1 MSIQD
6 QKYEELTALEQLRQD
21 YKQGIMSALVGAG
34 FSLNVSNHYLTWN
47 GLLYDMVFDKYESQ
61 IENAYEEYIKKKPT
75 IIGSKSQEDFYFD
88 KVAEL
93 INEKGALNLASQYVH
108 EHNNMHESIDTY
120 IEEHIPYAKIGNE
133 GIHLFKNDKEIDK
146 CDVDCLKLHQLLL
159 QCVGFRNYFTT
170 NYDNLLEVSIDK
182 EKRPITVIKRGKD
195 LSNTSADC
203 KIIKIHGS
211 LREDQNDSSGYD
223 GFDGCNDT
231 NYIITQEDYDSYVEK
246 HSAFKTIL
254 NTEMLQGVFC
264 LIGFSG
270 TDPNFRNC
278 IDWLLKILG
287 PQDDKQ
293 VKFYLIDLSEKEAEP
308 YLKKFYLHNRIK
320 VVRLRD
326 QRIMDQL
333 GFTNSNSEV
342 ANECNKEYVTNNDVS
357 FSNKALLEAFF
368 NYLREAHPIFADN
381 HDVLTYDKELS
392 ESKCAVFDYR
402 KLWEKGLGIL
412 RNKEELSQLAQ
423 EIKDARKVARF
434 CKVIFPQESF
444 IDLLMSK
451 EPLTEDKAFLFAL
464 AVKDVGQIPSYYV
477 NYHKEDEELN
487 KQPIWIQLIERE
499 KTLHGSMDILSETK
513 EDWAIYEQIQ
523 RSLFNLDFAKSKEL
537 VCHWDAKDFWQQN
550 KVMRMAAY
558 ADHLKEAQTILD
570 KEIIKEKNPSEKLYE
585 VILANFISL
594 NWPQS
599 YSTDEFWRYGL
610 DGQGDMLNSMMSSL
624 RGKKEKPKR
633 RGWIGST
640 WNVGSN
646 HGDYVKSLRILEF
659 IIDSGIYVSLPGFI
673 LFDIANWFIVFQNL
687 YEYFPYP
694 CFFYS
699 IQYNENVVQRRLGE
713 EFAYNVKLQEFNKDI
728 LIKSLYAIG
737 SDDTP
742 LSFKSGILNVT
753 AAIYIAVDETIW
765 FDKFKDIVFSLFLQ
779 RLHGINDSDEL
790 IYNVKFALGSIRN
803 PENIY
808 WAFQQLI
815 ARYSMNDSVV
825 SDIIV
830 NNLLIHYIQ
839 KEVKINDIFLFP
851 NVLGRKSLFLLNTLN
866 NEGFLSDEFISSICE
881 VIHNIDIQDIP
892 HDRIALFHLFNLAK
906 NDKQSIEK
914 IKQCFLSMNIWH
926 CGVLND
932 KELGW
937 TEPMYIRLN
946 LLYDKITW
954 TDEEFEII
962 KDNLIMNVAK
972 YDKAHK
978 SLHQDSFIKGIQV
991 RYLSDMIKFIDGLNS
1006 KRHQSLLSTR
1016 AIIES
1021 LLLDRIQYADNIDLM
1036 MSEQSTDVD
1045 QAMGNIYEGIVHYG
1059 IEKYQ
1064 EDVDFLID
1072 RAIMKRPVAL
1082 TRNLKCIKLILAE
1095 NASQMICLGYI
1106 KKLHKLLDV
1115 YKDPTSWSVLDLRF
1129 AFNYL
1134 QFVANTLK
1142 QNGVTDEVIDFW
1154 IESTFVNRFIVK

>member
-47 GLLYDMVFDKYESQ
+47 GLLYDMVFEKHKSQ
-61 IENAYEEYIKKKPT
+61 IEKAYEEYIKKNHI
-75 IIGSKSQEDFYFD
+75 IIGSKSQKDFCFD
-88 KVAEL
+88 KVSEL
-93 INEKGALNLASQYVH
+93 IKEKGALPLASQYVL
-108 EHNNMHESIDTY
+108 EHDNMHESIDAY

-133 GIHLFKNDKEIDK
+133 GIHLFKKDKEIDK
-146 CDVDCLKLHQLLL
+146 CDVDCLKLHKLLL
-159 QCVGFRNYFTT
+159 QCGGFRNYFTT
-170 NYDNLLEVSIDK
+170 NYDNLLEVSIDR

-211 LREDQNDSSGYD
+211 LREEQNDSS

-231 NYIITQEDYDSYVEK
+231 SYIITQEDYDSYGEK

-287 PQDDKQ
+287 SQDDKQ
-293 VKFYLIDLSEKEAEP
+293 IKFYLVDLSEKEAEP
-308 YLKKFYLHNRIK
+308 YIKAYYLHNRIK

-333 GFTNSNSEV
+333 GLTNSNSEV
-342 ANECNKEYVTNNDVS
+342 VNESDKEYATNNDIP
-357 FSNKALLEAFF
+357 FSNKALLEAFLT
-368 NYLREAHPIFADN
+368 YLKEAHPTFTDN
-381 HDVLTYDKELS
+381 HDVLTYDKALS

-402 KLWEKGLGIL
+402 KLWEKGLGFI
-412 RNKEELSQLAQ
+412 RKEEELSQLIQ
-423 EIKDARKVARF
+423 EIKDARKVVRF
-434 CKVIFPQESF
+434 CKVIFPQENF
-444 IDLLMSK
+444 IDQLMSK
-451 EPLTEDKAFLFAL
+451 EPLTEDKAFMFAL
-464 AVKDVGQIPSYYV
+464 AVKDAGQIPSYYV
-477 NYHKEDEELN
+477 NYHKEDEELS

-499 KTLHGSMDILSETK
+499 KTLHGSTDSLSEAR
-513 EDWAIYEQIQ
+513 ENWAIYEQIQ
-523 RSLFNLDFAKSKEL
+523 RYLFNLDFAKSKEF
-537 VCHWDAKDFWQQN
+537 VCHWDAKDFWLQN

-558 ADHLKEAQTILD
+558 DDQLKEAQSLLD
-570 KEIIKEKNPSEKLYE
+570 EAIKKEKNPSERLYE

-594 NWPQS
+594 NWPQP

-610 DGQGDMLNSMMSSL
+610 DGQGDMLNFMMSSL
-624 RGKKEKPKR
+624 RNKKQKPKR

-640 WNVGSN
+640 WNIGSN

-673 LFDIANWFIVFQNL
+673 MFDVANWYIVFRNL

-699 IQYNENVVQRRLGE
+699 IQYNERDVQRRIGE
-713 EFAYNVKLQEFNKDI
+713 DYAYNERLQKFNEDI
-728 LIKSLYAIG
+728 LIKSLNAIG
-737 SDDTP
+737 KDETP
-742 LSFKSGILNVT
+742 VSFKNGILNVT
-753 AAIYIAVDETIW
+753 ATMYIAVDEKLW
-765 FDKFKDIVFSLFLQ
+765 FELFKESVFKAFLIRLQDIK
-779 RLHGINDSDEL
+779 DSDEL
-790 IYNVKFALGSIRN
+790 VFNVKFALGSIRN
-803 PENIY
+803 PDNIY

-830 NNLLIHYIQ
+830 NNLLIQHIQ
-839 KEVKINDIFLFP
+839 KEVKINDTFLFP
-851 NVLGRKSLFLLNTLN
+851 NVLDRNTLFLLDTLN
-866 NEGFLSDEFISSICE
+866 NEGFLSEELISSICE
-881 VIHNIDIQDIP
+881 VIHKTDVQEIP
-892 HDRIALFHLFNLAK
+892 HDRVMLFQLFNLVK
-906 NDKQSIEK
+906 NDKKSIEK
-914 IKQCFLSMNIWH
+914 IKGCFLSMNIWH
-926 CGVLND
+926 CGFLSD
-932 KELGW
+932 KEFGW

-962 KDNLIMNVAK
+962 KENLIKNVSL

-978 SLHQDSFIKGIQV
+978 SLHEDSFMKSIQV
-991 RYLSDMIKFIDGLNS
+991 RYLSDMIKFIDGL
-1006 KRHQSLLSTR
+1006 KTERQKSLLP
-1016 AIIES
+1016 IKNVVEK
-1021 LLLDRIQYADNIDLM
+1021 LLLDRTQYADNIDLM
-1036 MSEQSTDVD
+1036 MSEQPADVD
-1045 QAMGNIYEGIVHYG
+1045 RAMENIYEGIIHNGLERYH
-1059 IEKYQ
+1059 

-1072 RAIMKRPVAL
+1072 RAIMKVPVAL
-1082 TRNLKCIKLILAE
+1082 TRNLRCIKF
-1095 NASQMICLGYI
+1095 ICEKIVSFGYA
-1106 KKLHKLLDV
+1106 KKLHKLLAV
-1115 YKDPTSWSVLDLRF
+1115 YMDSESWALLDLRF

-1134 QFVANTLK
+1134 HSIAKALK
-1142 QNGVTDEVIDFW
+1142 QNGESDEVIDFW
-1154 IESTFVNRFIVK
+1154 IGDTFVIRFVRE